1 MNVDGFGGDPFWL
14 ICLKVL
20 GVFVLLVVI
29 VLITIW
35 AERRVVARMQ
45 SRVGPNRVGPFGL
58 LQSLMDGVKLA
69 LKEARSNSA
78 STSWRR
84 CCPPS
89 RRSWPGRSSRWDLR
103 SPSSGSA
110 RCCS

>member
-35 AERRVVARMQ
+35 AERRVVATVLRQ
-45 SRVGPNRVGPFGL
+45 TGGNLTAAAKILEISRPTLYTLLRQHGFDLDRV
-58 LQSLMDGVKLA
+58 
-69 LKEARSNSA
+69 
-78 STSWRR
+78 
-84 CCPPS
+84 
-89 RRSWPGRSSRWDLR
+89 
-103 SPSSGSA
+103 
-110 RCCS
+110 

>member
-35 AERRVVARMQ
+35 AERRVVAR
-45 SRVGPNRVGPFGL
+45 
-58 LQSLMDGVKLA
+58 
-69 LKEARSNSA
+69 ARRA
-78 STSWRR
+78 Q
-84 CCPPS
+84 
-89 RRSWPGRSSRWDLR
+89 
-103 SPSSGSA
+103 A
-110 RCCS
+110 RCWAQGQ